1 MLDSGADISLAP
13 MWMRRFGR
21 KVPNSSRII
30 LRDAQGTRIR
40 VSDQKVIEVEFPY
53 VQGNIVKVEEV
64 FLISS
69 VVHPLLAVRK
79 LLKKGWEFR
88 DGTAIGTF
96 LTEGTTRLAMNYN
109 NNSLT
114 TKAFVRAVNWEL
126 EAKPIPIYLSE
137 NLKELVEEQHRM
149 DQLER
154 PVPGTLQPSNFGAC

>member
-1 MLDSGADISLAP
+1 MKK
-13 MWMRRFGR
+13 FGR

-30 LRDAQGTRIR
+30 LHDAQGTRIKVSEQR
-40 VSDQKVIEVEFPY
+40 VIDVEFRDI
-53 VQGNIVKVEEV
+53 QGNIVKVEEV

-88 DGTAIGTF
+88 DGTAIGSF
-96 LTEGTTRLAMNYN
+96 LTEGTTRLAINYN